1 MALAPALFLTG
12 ALLTGSF
19 RTPRP
24 AQPPQSQTPQA
35 AEALRVFLDC
45 QFYCDFDFMRTEI
58 AFVNYVRDRKDA
70 EVHILVTVQ
79 RTGSGGA
86 EYTLKFIGLERF
98 AGADATLRFV
108 SEQTAT
114 SDEIRRGLAR
124 VIKLG
129 LAPYVANTPQGDRLD
144 VQYRPLA
151 EQKKEV
157 VGGLKDPWNLWYFRT
172 RLNGNFSGES
182 SNSRQSMGGSISA
195 NRTTE
200 KWKINLSAN
209 GNYSENSFDLG
220 DGEIYTSLQRNFN
233 WTGLVVKSLNSHW
246 SAGLKNTVSSSTF
259 LNQARYVRLAP
270 GIEYNFFPYSES
282 TRRQLTVQYTA
293 GVDSYDYK
301 KETLFGKTAEILFD
315 ETVVVS
321 LDLRQPWGSA
331 GISFEGSHYFEDLSK
346 YRLTLFG
353 HSDVRLFKGFSFNL
367 FGNVARIHD
376 QIYLPRGEATD
387 EEILVRQ
394 RQLLTSYSYYIGFGI
409 SYSFGSKYQNVVNP
423 RFGGSSGGMII
434 MF

>member
-1 MALAPALFLTG
+1 MASAPALFLTG
-12 ALLTGSF
+12 TLLAGSF
-19 RTPRP
+19 QTPPPIPPPRP
-24 AQPPQSQTPQA
+24 EPPQA
-35 AEALRVFLDC
+35 GEALRVFLDC

-58 AFVNYVRDRKDA
+58 AFVNYVRDRKES
-70 EVHILVTVQ
+70 EVHILVTTQ
-79 RTGSGGA
+79 RTGSGGT

-144 VQYRPLA
+144 VQYKPLA
-151 EQKKEV
+151 AQKKEV
-157 VGGLKDPWNLWYFRT
+157 VGAVKDPWNLWYFRT

-182 SNSRQSMGGSISA
+182 SNSRRSMGGSISA

-200 KWKINLSAN
+200 NWKINLSAN

-233 WTGLVVKSLNSHW
+233 WTGLVVKSLNAHW

-259 LNQARYVRLAP
+259 RNQDRYVRLAP
-270 GIEYNFFPYSES
+270 GIEHNFFPYSES
-282 TRRQLTVQYTA
+282 TRRQLTIQYTA
-293 GVDSYDYK
+293 GVDVFDYK
-301 KETLFGKTAEILFD
+301 KETLFDKTAETLFD
-315 ETVVVS
+315 ETVIVS

-331 GISFEGSHYFEDLSK
+331 GISFEGSHYFEDPSK
-346 YRLTLFG
+346 YRLTVFG
-353 HSDVRLFKGFSFNL
+353 NADVRLFRGFSFNL
-367 FGNVARIHD
+367 FGDVGRIHD

-394 RQLLTSYSYYIGFGI
+394 RQLFTSYSYFFGFGI

-423 RFGGSSGGMII
+423 RFGGSSGGFI
-434 MF
+434 MMF